1 MKLVFITSRFP
12 YPLEKGDKLRSYHF
26 IKELSKKN
34 EVILISLNE
43 NKVSD
48 EHLKHMKSIVN
59 EVHVF
64 HLSKISRYFNTFL
77 ALFKN
82 IPLQVGYFYNP
93 FVNNRIKNL
102 IKTKNPD
109 HIFCQLLRTTEYVK
123 GLKYPKTLDYQD
135 VFSHG
140 VKRRINK
147 SKNLLKLALKIE
159 YKKLLSYEKNVFE
172 HFDNKI
178 IISETDRDL
187 IPHDDRKNIHVVPNG
202 VDFEYFNPELFK
214 NDDKKF
220 DLLFTGNMG
229 YPPNIDC
236 SIFIAKKVIPS
247 LNLTYPNLSFC
258 IAGANPHSLLTKL
271 NGEKITVTGWVDD
284 IRPYYSASKIF
295 LAPMQIGTGLQNKLL
310 EAMSMGLPCITSNL
324 ANSALNA
331 SPGAEILVADK
342 PEEIAKHIIRL
353 VEDKEF
359 AKQIAENGR
368 KFVLNNFSWEYK
380 VELIEKILLNK
391 VNL

>member
-1 MKLVFITSRFP
+1 MKLVFLTSRFP

-26 IKELSKKN
+26 IKELSHKN

-43 NKVSD
+43 SKVD
-48 EHLKHMKSIVN
+48 EEHLKHMKSIVS

-93 FVNNRIKNL
+93 FVKKKIKKIINTNN
-102 IKTKNPD
+102 PE

-123 GLKYPKTLDYQD
+123 KLIYPKTLDYQD

-140 VKRRINK
+140 VKRRIIK
-147 SKNLLKLALKIE
+147 SKFFLRLALQIE
-159 YKKLLSYEKNVFE
+159 YKKLMAYEEKVFE
-172 HFDNKI
+172 YFENKI

-187 IPHDDRKNIHVVPNG
+187 IPHIDKDKIQVVPNG
-202 VDFEYFNPELFK
+202 VDFEYFNPELFQ
-214 NDDKKF
+214 NSPKKY

-236 SIFIAKKVIPS
+236 SLFIAKKVIPL
-247 LNLTYPNLSFC
+247 LNLTYPSLTLC
-258 IAGANPHSLLTKL
+258 IAGANPHSVLTKL
-271 NGEKITVTGWVDD
+271 NQKNITVTGWVDD
-284 IRPYYSASKIF
+284 IRPFYAASKIF

-331 SPGAEILVADK
+331 KPNVEILVADNA
-342 PEEIAKHIIRL
+342 EEVARHIVTL
-353 VEDKEF
+353 MEDKEF
-359 AKQIAENGR
+359 AAKLAENGK
-368 KFVLNNFSWEYK
+368 KFVLENFSWKYK
-380 VELIEKILLNK
+380 VDLIEKIIK
-391 VNL
+391 S